1 MFKTLK
7 RPMFRKGGSAN
18 TGIMSGMKN
27 ERTNFQDGTT
37 EEMIKKRADLYKQYA
52 GDPIA
57 NLLIQGGLGLVSGE
71 GAGKGT
77 LGAIATAFRK
87 PTEQALSQQQQIG
100 LKAVGDVL
108 TEEQAMRIADAKARN
123 KYKELALFQRARA
136 ELISEGIMSPSQ
148 EQITK
153 RAGEMSKS
161 AQTKTSLATLIE
173 KNPAIRT
180 EEAARQVLG
189 FIEAARKDPELSTK
203 VYSNDPVL
211 RVNKKGRTTQ
221 ADGIYFDLSVPGGR
235 MVEVVNGV
243 PRAYVKQ

>member
-1 MFKTLK
+1 MKTFK

-18 TGIMSGMKN
+18 TGIMSGMKD
-27 ERTNFQDGTT
+27 RTNFQDGTT
-37 EEMIKKRADLYKQYA
+37 EEMIKKRAGLYRQYA

-57 NLLIQGGLGLVSGE
+57 NLLIEGGLGLVSGE

-77 LGAIATAFRK
+77 LGALATAFRK
-87 PTEQALSQQQQIG
+87 PVSRALQQEQQIG

-108 TEEQAMRIADAKARN
+108 AEEQAMRIADAKARN

-136 ELISEGIMSPSQ
+136 ELISEGIMNPSQ

-153 RAGEMSKS
+153 RAGQMSKA
-161 AQTKTSLATLIE
+161 AQTKTSLQTLIE

-189 FIEAARKDPELSTK
+189 FIETARRDPNLSTK

-235 MVEVVNGV
+235 MVEVINGV
-243 PRAYVKQ
+243 PREYVKK

>member
-1 MFKTLK
+1 
-7 RPMFRKGGSAN
+7 MFRKGGSAN
-18 TGIMSGMKN
+18 QGIMSGMQDREKFSAKGIPDATRQAIE
-27 ERTNFQDGTT
+27 ERA
-37 EEMIKKRADLYKQYA
+37 KLYRAYA

-57 NLLIQGGLGLVSGE
+57 SALIEGGLRLVSE
-71 GAGKGT
+71 APTSST
-77 LGAIATAFRK
+77 LRNIAAIAREPVQK
-87 PTEQALSQQQQIG
+87 VLGQEQQIG

-108 TEEQAMRIADAKARN
+108 SEEQAMRLVDAKARN

-136 ELISEGIMSPSQ
+136 ELISEGIMNPSQ

-153 RAGEMSKS
+153 RSGQMSKA
-161 AQTKTSLATLIE
+161 AQTKTSLTTLIE

-189 FIEAARKDPELSTK
+189 FIETARNDPNLSTK

-235 MVEVVNGV
+235 MVEVINGV
-243 PRAYVKQ
+243 PREYVKK